1 MLSWKQSM
9 QWKKGLIE
17 VENINQFVVFRVG
30 IEEYAI
36 PILRVNEI
44 IRLKG
49 VSITKVP
56 NTKKEVIGI
65 INLRGEVIP
74 IIDFRLKFNMQEKEP
89 DDSNRIIIVNLP
101 DKNIGF
107 MVDSVSEVVQIE
119 EEDIAKPPE
128 EISDI
133 NSKYITGVAK
143 YKDRI
148 FIILDIDII
157 TGDTKN
163 TEGGLKIDEE
173 Y

>member
-74 IIDFRLKFNMQEKEP
+74 IIDFRLKFNIGGARYAG
-89 DDSNRIIIVNLP
+89 DRRGR
-101 DKNIGF
+101 DKF
-107 MVDSVSEVVQIE
+107 CME
-119 EEDIAKPPE
+119 AL
-128 EISDI
+128 
-133 NSKYITGVAK
+133 A
-143 YKDRI
+143 
-148 FIILDIDII
+148 
-157 TGDTKN
+157 
-163 TEGGLKIDEE
+163 
-173 Y
+173 